1 MQCVYLVAIP
11 IEVVIYPV
19 SLTIQ
24 VSEGIAKGIKRID
37 VVRFIDVTFS
47 VLNDQT
53 GEQYRTELVA
63 FSLN

>member
-47 VLNDQT
+47 VLNDQI